1 MIRQVLWFC
10 GFKRQST
17 GDGSGAHRALI
28 PVGRPTNKETEGQ
41 DVTVAGHRSCKG
53 KDAPGSATD

>member
-1 MIRQVLWFC
+1 MDS
-10 GFKRQST
+10 KDST

-41 DVTVAGHRSCKG
+41 GVAVAGHRPCEG

>member
-1 MIRQVLWFC
+1 MIRQILWFC

-17 GDGSGAHRALI
+17 GDGSGARRALI

-41 DVTVAGHRSCKG
+41 GVAVAGHGSCEG
-53 KDAPGSATD
+53 KAALGSATD

>member
-1 MIRQVLWFC
+1 MTGTVVLWIQ
-10 GFKRQST
+10 KQST

-41 DVTVAGHRSCKG
+41 GVVVRGHRSCEG
-53 KDAPGSATD
+53 KNALGSTTA